1 MPAAF
6 SGVPAA
12 LLLAGSGHGRSSGP
26 PVPPGIHRI
35 PAQRLARRELAKA
48 IYRPSFWSRLNRD
61 IFGWLNSLQIGPQ
74 RAGWWALI
82 AAVVV
87 VILIIAG
94 VLYWIGPMGRRRRER
109 AGAVLAGTQLTA
121 VDYRQAAER
130 RADAGDYAGAII
142 ERTRAIAV
150 ELETRGVVLPRPGRT
165 ASELAA
171 EAAVSLPDQAAGL
184 REAARLF
191 DDVRYGDRPGT
202 LAGYQQVRHLD
213 ESIRSA
219 RTPVVA
225 AAGPAGG
232 ADATGRAGGVGLM
245 S

>member
-1 MPAAF
+1 M
-6 SGVPAA
+6 PAA
-12 LLLAGSGHGRSSGP
+12 LLAAGARHGPGSGP

-48 IYRPSFWSRLNRD
+48 IYRPPFWSRLSRD
-61 IFGWLNSLQIGPQ
+61 LFGWLNSLQIGPQ
-74 RAGWWALI
+74 KAGWWTLI
-82 AAVVV
+82 VLIVV
-87 VILIIAG
+87 VILVISG

-121 VDYRQAAER
+121 GDYRRAAEQ

-150 ELETRGVVLPRPGRT
+150 ELETRGVLPPRPGRT

-171 EAAVSLPDQAAGL
+171 EAAVSLPDHAAGL
-184 REAARLF
+184 RDAARLF

-219 RTPVVA
+219 RTPTVA
-225 AAGPAGG
+225 AAGPTGGSDATGPAGG
-232 ADATGRAGGVGLM
+232 AGLM
-245 S
+245 A

>member
-1 MPAAF
+1 MPGAF

-12 LLLAGSGHGRSSGP
+12 LLAARAGHGRGSGP

-82 AAVVV
+82 TTIVVV
-87 VILIIAG
+87 VLVIAG
-94 VLYWIGPMGRRRRER
+94 VLYRIGPMRRNRRER

-121 VDYRQAAER
+121 DDYRRAAER
-130 RADAGDYAGAII
+130 LAGGGDYAGAII
-142 ERTRAIAV
+142 DRTRAIAV
-150 ELETRGVVLPRPGRT
+150 ELEARGVLLPRPGRT

-171 EAAVSLPDQAAGL
+171 EAASSLPDHAAGL

-191 DDVRYGDRPGT
+191 DDVRYGDRAGT
-202 LAGYQQVRHLD
+202 PAGYQQVRQLD

-219 RTPVVA
+219 RTPAVA
-225 AAGPAGG
+225 AAGPTGG
-232 ADATGRAGGVGLM
+232 ADATGRAGGAGLM
-245 S
+245 A

>member
-1 MPAAF
+1 MPGAF

-12 LLLAGSGHGRSSGP
+12 VLAAGTGHGRGSGP

-48 IYRPSFWSRLNRD
+48 IYQPSFWSRLNRD

-82 AAVVV
+82 TTIVV
-87 VILIIAG
+87 VILVIAG
-94 VLYWIGPMGRRRRER
+94 VLYWIGPMGRRRRAR
-109 AGAVLAGTQLTA
+109 PGALLAGTQLTA
-121 VDYRQAAER
+121 DDYRQAAER

-150 ELETRGVVLPRPGRT
+150 ELETRGVLLPRPGRT

-171 EAAVSLPDQAAGL
+171 EAAVSLPDHAAGL
-184 REAARLF
+184 REAARVF

-202 LAGYQQVRHLD
+202 VEAYQQVRYLD

-219 RTPVVA
+219 RTRAVA

-232 ADATGRAGGVGLM
+232 ADATGRAGGAGLM
-245 S
+245 A